1 MKKLTSMFEIW
12 TYDCCVADT
21 LGEMIEEIDTGLEFC
36 EGEIHI
42 LEEFGKEIIWG
53 NVKAS
58 KEFKQTYNL
67 RDLSP
72 MFQAGK
78 IEVEAKKSGSVYVRL
93 VSPNATAHSWTVNRI
108 FLNLDRGLGFNG
120 KGNSWIDTED
130 EITADLLNASKPF
143 FIVNTLNTSYFP
155 GRDVDSGMG
164 VLLNISNIAHVVPM
178 NYYDYLEEKEAAKK
192 NK

>member
-1 MKKLTSMFEIW
+1 MKELTSMFEVW
-12 TYDCCVADT
+12 TYDCCTADT
-21 LGEMIEEIDTGLEFC
+21 LGEMIEEIDTGLEFG
-36 EGEIHI
+36 EGEILSLKEGNEI
-42 LEEFGKEIIWG
+42 LWG
-53 NVKAS
+53 GVKAS
-58 KEFKQTYNL
+58 KEFKKTYKL
-67 RDLSP
+67 RDLCS
-72 MFQAGK
+72 MFQAGQ
-78 IEVEAKKSGSVYVRL
+78 IEVEATKSGAVYVRL
-93 VSPNATAHSWTVNRI
+93 ASPKATAHSWTVNRI

-143 FIVNTLNTSYFP
+143 FTVDTLNTSNFP
-155 GRDVDSGMG
+155 GRDIDSGMG

>member
-1 MKKLTSMFEIW
+1 MKELTSMFEVW
-12 TYDCCVADT
+12 TYDCCTADT
-21 LGEMIEEIDTGLEFC
+21 LGEMIEEIDTGLEFG
-36 EGEIHI
+36 EGEILSLKEGNEI
-42 LEEFGKEIIWG
+42 LWG
-53 NVKAS
+53 GVKAS
-58 KEFKQTYNL
+58 KEFKKTYKL
-67 RDLSP
+67 RDLCP
-72 MFQAGK
+72 MFQAGQ
-78 IEVEAKKSGSVYVRL
+78 IEVEATKSGAVYVRL
-93 VSPNATAHSWTVNRI
+93 ASPKATAHSWTVNRI

-143 FIVNTLNTSYFP
+143 FTVDTLNTSNFP
-155 GRDVDSGMG
+155 GRDIDSGMG

>member
-1 MKKLTSMFEIW
+1 MKELTSMFEVW
-12 TYDCCVADT
+12 TYDCCTADT
-21 LGEMIEEIDTGLEFC
+21 LGEMIEEIDTGLEFG
-36 EGEIHI
+36 EGEI
-42 LEEFGKEIIWG
+42 LSLKEGKEILWG
-53 NVKAS
+53 GVKAS

-78 IEVEAKKSGSVYVRL
+78 IEVEATSNGAVYVRIAT
-93 VSPNATAHSWTVNRI
+93 PKATAHSWTVNRI

-130 EITADLLNASKPF
+130 EITADLLNESKPF
-143 FIVNTLNTSYFP
+143 FTVNTLNTSNFP
-155 GRDVDSGMG
+155 GRDIDSGMG